1 MNGLERA
8 ERIKKVPPYLFATID
23 KKKREAIERGVD
35 IISFGIGD
43 PDQPTPPQIVE
54 KMCEA
59 VRTPK
64 NHRYPD
70 YEGSVEFRSAV
81 SAWYK
86 KRFDVTLNPANEVMT
101 LIGSKEG
108 IAHIFLA
115 FVDPGDYTLI
125 PDPAYPVY
133 KLGTMFANGE
143 AHYMPLTAENKFL
156 PDFAAIPTDVAKKAK
171 IMFLNYPN
179 NPTAAVAD
187 LKFFAEAVAFCKQ
200 YDIILC
206 HDNAYSEM
214 AFDGFQPPSILQV
227 PGAMDIAVEFG
238 SLSKPFNMTGWLMG
252 FAVVCSEVIGGLGII
267 KTNIDSGQF
276 TAVQD
281 AGIEALLNIDPKFIP
296 GMNDLYQARR
306 DVLIDGL
313 NSMGWNLEKTKATF
327 YVWAPVPKGY
337 DSMSFCAAMLE
348 KCGIIVVPGV
358 GYGPAGEGYV
368 RFALTLDESRI
379 KEALQRMKQHLAL

>member
-1 MNGLERA
+1 MNSLERA

-59 VRTPK
+59 VRASK

-70 YEGSVEFRSAV
+70 YEGSPEFRSAV

-86 KRFDVTLNPANEVMT
+86 KRFDVTLNPSSEVMT

-133 KLGTMFANGE
+133 KLGTMFANGV
-143 AHYMPLTAENKFL
+143 AHYMPLTAQNKFL

-171 IMFLNYPN
+171 VMFLNYPN

-200 YDIILC
+200 YDILLC

-238 SLSKPFNMTGWLMG
+238 SLSKPFNMTGWRMG
-252 FAVVCSEVIGGLGII
+252 FAVGCAEVIGGLGII

-296 GMNDLYQARR
+296 SMNELYQARR

-313 NSMGWNLEKTKATF
+313 NSMGWKLEKTQATF
-327 YVWAPVPKGY
+327 YVWAPVPEGY

-368 RFALTLDESRI
+368 RFALTLDEKRI
-379 KEALQRMKQHLAL
+379 REALARMKQHLSL

>member
-1 MNGLERA
+1 MT
-8 ERIKKVPPYLFATID
+8 KY
-23 KKKREAIERGVD
+23 
-35 IISFGIGD
+35 
-43 PDQPTPPQIVE
+43 
-54 KMCEA
+54 
-59 VRTPK
+59 K
-64 NHRYPD
+64 N
-70 YEGSVEFRSAV
+70 
-81 SAWYK
+81 W
-86 KRFDVTLNPANEVMT
+86 
-101 LIGSKEG
+101 
-108 IAHIFLA
+108 
-115 FVDPGDYTLI
+115 I

-133 KLGTMFANGE
+133 KLGTMFANGV
-143 AHYMPLTAENKFL
+143 AHYMPLTAQNKFL

-171 IMFLNYPN
+171 VMFLNYPN

-238 SLSKPFNMTGWLMG
+238 SLSKPFNMTGWRMG
-252 FAVVCSEVIGGLGII
+252 FAVGCAEVIGGLGII

-296 GMNDLYQARR
+296 SMNELYQARR

-313 NSMGWNLEKTKATF
+313 NSMGWKLEKTQATF
-327 YVWAPVPKGY
+327 YVWAPVPEGY

-368 RFALTLDESRI
+368 RFALTLDEKRI
-379 KEALQRMKQHLAL
+379 REALARMKQHLSL

>member
-1 MNGLERA
+1 LERA

-43 PDQPTPPQIVE
+43 PDQPTPSQIVE
-54 KMCEA
+54 KMCDA
-59 VRTPK
+59 VRASK

-70 YEGSVEFRSAV
+70 YEGSMEFRSAV
-81 SAWYK
+81 CTWYK
-86 KRFDVTLNPANEVMT
+86 KRFDVALNPASEVMT

-133 KLGTMFANGE
+133 KLGTMFANGV
-143 AHYMPLTAENKFL
+143 AHYMPLTAERNFL
-156 PDFAAIPTDVAKKAK
+156 PDFAAIPTEVAKQAK

-187 LKFFAEAVAFCKQ
+187 LNFFAEAVSFCKQ

-214 AFDGFQPPSILQV
+214 AFDGYLPSSVLQV

-238 SLSKPFNMTGWLMG
+238 SLSKPFNMTGWRMG
-252 FAVVCSEVIGGLGII
+252 FAVGCSEVISGLGII
-267 KTNIDSGQF
+267 KTNVDSGQF

-281 AGIEALLNIDPKFIP
+281 AGIEALLNIDPGFIP
-296 GMNDLYQARR
+296 GMNKLYQTRR

-313 NSMGWNLEKTKATF
+313 NSMGWKLEKTKATF
-327 YVWAPVPKGY
+327 YVWAPVPPGY
-337 DSMSFCAAMLE
+337 DSMSFCALMLE

-358 GYGPAGEGYV
+358 GYGQAGEGFV

-379 KEALQRMKQHLAL
+379 REALERMKQHFSF

>member
-1 MNGLERA
+1 MERA

-70 YEGSVEFRSAV
+70 YEGSLEFRSAV

-238 SLSKPFNMTGWLMG
+238 SLSKPFNMTGWRMG
-252 FAVVCSEVIGGLGII
+252 FAVGCSEVIGGLGII
-267 KTNIDSGQF
+267 KTNVDSGQF

-296 GMNDLYQARR
+296 AMNDLYQARR

-379 KEALQRMKQHLAL
+379 KEALQRMKQQLAL

>member
-1 MNGLERA
+1 MERA
-8 ERIKKVPPYLFATID
+8 ERIKKVPPYLFALID
-23 KKKREAIERGVD
+23 KKKKEAQARGVD

-43 PDQPTPPQIVE
+43 PDQPTPSNVVD

-59 VRTPK
+59 VRNAK

-70 YEGSVEFRSAV
+70 YEGSVDFRTAV
-81 SAWYK
+81 STWYK
-86 KRFDVTLNPANEVMT
+86 RRFNVDIDPATEAMT

-133 KLGTMFANGE
+133 KLGTMFANGV
-143 AHYMPLTAENKFL
+143 AHFMPLTEKNNFL
-156 PDFAAIPTDVAKKAK
+156 PDFTAIPTDIAKKAK
-171 IMFLNYPN
+171 VMFLNYPN
-179 NPTAAVAD
+179 NPTAGVAD
-187 LKFFAEAVAFCKQ
+187 MKFFAEAVAYCKEF
-200 YDIILC
+200 DIILC

-214 AFDGFQPPSILQV
+214 AFDGFRPPSILQV
-227 PGAMDIAVEFG
+227 PGAKDIAIEFG
-238 SLSKPFNMTGWLMG
+238 SLSKPFNMTGWRIG
-252 FAVVCSEVIGGLGII
+252 FAVGCKEVIGGLGII
-267 KTNIDSGQF
+267 KTNVDSGQF

-281 AGIEALLNIDPKFIP
+281 AGIEALLNTPPSFIE
-296 GMNDLYQARR
+296 GMNAMYQKRR

-313 NSMGWNLEKTKATF
+313 NTVGFNLEKTKATF

-337 DSMSFCAAMLE
+337 DSMSFTEAMLE

-358 GYGPAGEGYV
+358 GYGPTGEGYV
-368 RFALTLDESRI
+368 RFALTVDETRI
-379 KEALQRMKQHLAL
+379 REAIERMRKNLSL

>member
-1 MNGLERA
+1 MQRA
-8 ERIKKVPPYLFATID
+8 ERIKQVPPYLFATID

-43 PDQPTPPQIVE
+43 PDQPTPKQIVD

-59 VRTPK
+59 VKASK

-70 YEGSVEFRSAV
+70 YEGSLEFRSAV

-86 KRFDVTLNPANEVMT
+86 KRFGVDLKPADEVMT

-133 KLGTMFANGE
+133 KLGTMFANGV
-143 AHYMPLTAENKFL
+143 AHYMPLKKENQFL
-156 PDFAAIPTDVAKKAK
+156 PDFAAIPTEVAQKAK
-171 IMFLNYPN
+171 MMFLNYPN

-200 YDIILC
+200 FDIILC

-214 AFDGFQPPSILQV
+214 AFDGYLPPSILQV
-227 PGAMDIAVEFG
+227 PGAKDIAVEFG
-238 SLSKPFNMTGWLMG
+238 SLSKPFNMTGWRMG
-252 FAVVCSEVIGGLGII
+252 FAVGCAEIIAGLGII

-281 AGIEALLNIDPKFIP
+281 AGIEALLNIDPAFIP
-296 GMNDLYQARR
+296 EMNALYQARR
-306 DVLIDGL
+306 DILIDGL
-313 NSMGWNLEKTKATF
+313 NSLGWKLEKTQATF
-327 YVWAPVPKGY
+327 YVWAPVPQGY
-337 DSMSFCAAMLE
+337 DSMSFCAEMLD

-358 GYGPAGEGYV
+358 GYGPNGEGYV
-368 RFALTLDESRI
+368 RFALTLDEARI
-379 KEALQRMKQHLAL
+379 REALERMKKNLTLS

>member
-238 SLSKPFNMTGWLMG
+238 SLSKPFNMTGWRMG
-252 FAVVCSEVIGGLGII
+252 FAVGCSEVIGGLGII

-281 AGIEALLNIDPKFIP
+281 AGIEALLNIDPSFIP

>member
-1 MNGLERA
+1 MTFEKA
-8 ERIKKVPPYLFATID
+8 ERLKKLPPYLFAEID
-23 KKKREAIERGVD
+23 RLRDEVRAKGVD
-35 IISFGIGD
+35 IIDLGVGD
-43 PDQPTPPQIVE
+43 PDRPTHRHIIE
-54 KMCEA
+54 SLREA
-59 VRTPK
+59 ALDPK
-64 NHRYPD
+64 THRYPA
-70 YEGSVEFRSAV
+70 YSGLSHFREA
-81 SAWYK
+81 AAEWLR
-86 KRFDVTLNPANEVMT
+86 KRFGLDLDPKNEVIT

-108 IAHIFLA
+108 IAHFPFA
-115 FVDPGDYTLI
+115 FVNPGDVVLV
-125 PDPAYPVY
+125 PSPAYPVY
-133 KLGTMFANGE
+133 KLGTMFANGV
-143 AHYMPLTAENKFL
+143 AHYMPLTAQNKFL

-171 IMFLNYPN
+171 VMFLNYPN

-238 SLSKPFNMTGWLMG
+238 SLSKPFNMTGWRMG
-252 FAVVCSEVIGGLGII
+252 FAVGCAEVIGGLGII

-296 GMNDLYQARR
+296 SMNELYQARR

-313 NSMGWNLEKTKATF
+313 NSMGWKLEKTQATF
-327 YVWAPVPKGY
+327 YVWAPVPEGY

-368 RFALTLDESRI
+368 RFALTLDEKRI
-379 KEALQRMKQHLAL
+379 REALARMKQHLSL

>member
-1 MNGLERA
+1 MNNLERA

-70 YEGSVEFRSAV
+70 YEGSLEFRSAV

-238 SLSKPFNMTGWLMG
+238 SLSKPFNMTGWRMG
-252 FAVVCSEVIGGLGII
+252 FAVGCSEVIGGLGII
-267 KTNIDSGQF
+267 KTNVDSGQF

-296 GMNDLYQARR
+296 AMNDLYQARR

-379 KEALQRMKQHLAL
+379 KEALQRMKQQLAL

>member
-1 MNGLERA
+1 MERA

-23 KKKREAIERGVD
+23 KKKREAMERGVD

-54 KMCEA
+54 KMCNA
-59 VRTPK
+59 VREPK

-70 YEGSVEFRSAV
+70 YEGSIEFRSAV
-81 SAWYK
+81 AAWYK
-86 KRFDVTLNPANEVMT
+86 KRYDVTLNPANEVMT

-143 AHYMPLTAENKFL
+143 AHYMPLTAQNKFL

-187 LKFFAEAVAFCKQ
+187 LKFFTEAVSFCKQ

-214 AFDGFQPPSILQV
+214 AFDGYRPPSVLQV

-238 SLSKPFNMTGWLMG
+238 SLSKPFNMTGWRMG
-252 FAVVCSEVIGGLGII
+252 FAVGCSEVIGGLGII

-276 TAVQD
+276 TAVQE

-296 GMNDLYQARR
+296 GMNELYQTRR
-306 DVLIDGL
+306 DVLVDGL

-358 GYGPAGEGYV
+358 GYGAAGEGYV

-379 KEALQRMKQHLAL
+379 KEALLRMKQHLAL

>member
-1 MNGLERA
+1 MERA
-8 ERIKKVPPYLFATID
+8 ERIKKVPPYLFALID
-23 KKKREAIERGVD
+23 KKKREAQARGVD

-43 PDQPTPPQIVE
+43 PDQPTPQNVVD
-54 KMCEA
+54 KMCAA
-59 VRTPK
+59 VNNAK

-70 YEGSVEFRSAV
+70 YEGSVDFRTAV
-81 SAWYK
+81 CQWYK
-86 KRFDVTLNPANEVMT
+86 KRFDVELDPTSETMT

-133 KLGTMFANGE
+133 KLGTMFANGV

-156 PDFAAIPTDVAKKAK
+156 PDFSAIPSDIAKKAK
-171 IMFLNYPN
+171 VMFLNYPN
-179 NPTAAVAD
+179 NPTAGIAD
-187 LKFFAEAVAFCKQ
+187 LKFFAEAVAYCKE

-214 AFDGFQPPSILQV
+214 AFDGFRPPSILQV
-227 PGAMDIAVEFG
+227 PGAKDIAIEFG
-238 SLSKPFNMTGWLMG
+238 SLSKPFNMTGWRIG
-252 FAVVCSEVIGGLGII
+252 FAVGCKEVISGLGII
-267 KTNIDSGQF
+267 KTNVDSGQF

-281 AGIEALLNIDPKFIP
+281 AGIEALLNTPPSFIE
-296 GMNDLYQARR
+296 GMNALYQKRR
-306 DVLIDGL
+306 DILTDGL
-313 NSMGWNLEKTKATF
+313 NSVGFNLEKTKATF

-337 DSMSFCAAMLE
+337 DSMSFTEAMLE

-358 GYGPAGEGYV
+358 GYGPTGEGYV
-368 RFALTLDESRI
+368 RFALTVDESRI
-379 KEALQRMKQHLAL
+379 REAIERMRKNLSL